1 MNMRDTLHN
10 ALKRRWMTPL
20 DALHM
25 CGCLSLSQRC
35 GELRRAGVRVQDK
48 WVCLPSGKRV
58 KAYRI
63 DREQPCYFTEQGE
76 QDRKKVEARA

>member
-1 MNMRDTLHN
+1 MTMRDTLHST
-10 ALKRRWMTPL
+10 LKRRWLTPL

-35 GELRRAGVRVQDK
+35 GELRRAGVQVQDK

-58 KAYRI
+58 KSYRI
-63 DREQPCYFTEQGE
+63 AKEQPCYFYTEG
-76 QDRKKVEARA
+76 DKARKALR